1 MGKGYAILRAI
12 FLSANFYKGEIMFNK
27 SKNDNMTYGIVGL
40 GRFGMALAI
49 DLAESGSEIIAL
61 DSNEEKVRA
70 IREYTENAFIV
81 KNLEKKTLIETGIQ
95 NCDVAIVC
103 IGEHMDTSILT
114 TLNLVSMGVPK
125 VISKAM
131 SSEHGVIL
139 EKLGAEVVFPERD
152 MAIRLASRLETE
164 RMLDFVQLSEK
175 INVSKMNVPD
185 KMIDKSVE
193 EVNLRKHFGLNIIA
207 IENDENVNDVIS
219 PKYTFKQG
227 DILFLSGS
235 KDGILELSVWA
246 KK

>member
-1 MGKGYAILRAI
+1 
-12 FLSANFYKGEIMFNK
+12 MFK
-27 SKNDNMTYGIVGL
+27 KTKNDKMTYGIVGL
-40 GRFGMALAI
+40 GRFGTALAL
-49 DLAESGSEIIAL
+49 DLAESGSEIIAI
-61 DSNEEKVRA
+61 DRNEEKVRE
-70 IREYTENAFIV
+70 IREVTENAFIV

-114 TLNLVSMGVPK
+114 TLNLVSMGIPK

-131 SSEHGVIL
+131 STEHGVIL

-175 INVSKMNVPD
+175 INVSKMVVPD
-185 KMIDKSVE
+185 KFKSVE
-193 EVNLRKHFGLNIIA
+193 EINLRKHFGLNIIA
-207 IENDENVNDVIS
+207 IENNDTVNDVIT
-219 PKYTFKQG
+219 PDYRFKQD

-235 KDGILELSVWA
+235 KDGILELSVWS

>member
-1 MGKGYAILRAI
+1 
-12 FLSANFYKGEIMFNK
+12 MFK
-27 SKNDNMTYGIVGL
+27 SSKKDKMTYGIVGL
-40 GRFGMALAI
+40 GRFGTALAL
-49 DLAESGSEIIAL
+49 DLAESGAEIIAI
-61 DSNEEKVRA
+61 DSNEEKVRE
-70 IREYTENAFIV
+70 IRDVTDNAFIV
-81 KNLEKKTLIETGIQ
+81 KNLEKKTLVETGIQ
-95 NCDVAIVC
+95 NCDVAVVC

-114 TLNLVSMGVPK
+114 TLNLVSLGIPK

-131 SSEHGVIL
+131 SIEHGVIL

-175 INVSKMNVPD
+175 INVSKMVVPD
-185 KMIDKSVE
+185 KFIGKSVQE
-193 EVNLRKHFGLNIIA
+193 INLRKRFGLNIIA
-207 IENDENVNDVIS
+207 IENNDNVNDVIN
-219 PKYTFKQG
+219 PEYKFKQD